1 MVICV
6 CVNLSLVSIKISH
19 ESIGFNK
26 IDNKKNTLFII
37 KKTKFFS
44 SLRASAIKIKISET
58 RSH

>member
-26 IDNKKNTLFII
+26 VDNKKKIHFSLL
-37 KKTKFFS
+37 KKQNFS
-44 SLRASAIKIKISET
+44 QA
-58 RSH
+58 